1 MPELSAILGVVYM
14 YELIE
19 LLKMGIKRMCLYIRP
34 FFFISLFHGSNKL
47 SRGNLIGVFEGHILS
62 VAVRSLI

>member
-19 LLKMGIKRMCLYIRP
+19 LLKMGIKRMCLYT
-34 FFFISLFHGSNKL
+34 SVLFYL
-47 SRGNLIGVFEGHILS
+47 SFSWGQ
-62 VAVRSLI
+62 

>member
-1 MPELSAILGVVYM
+1 MPDLSAILRVVYM

-19 LLKMGIKRMCLYIRP
+19 LLKMGIKRMCLYTS
-34 FFFISLFHGSNKL
+34 FFFISLFHGGNKL
-47 SRGNLIGVFEGHILS
+47 SRGNLIGVFEGHIFS